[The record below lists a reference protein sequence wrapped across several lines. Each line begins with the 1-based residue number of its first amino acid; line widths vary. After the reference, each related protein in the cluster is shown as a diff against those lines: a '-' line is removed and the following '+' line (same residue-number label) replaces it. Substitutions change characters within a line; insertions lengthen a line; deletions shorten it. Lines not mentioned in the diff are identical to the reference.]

1 MKRRKLLAKLDRF
14 LAQPNDRAA
23 GQRSA
28 MRKVLAA
35 LKSKERKLEQK
46 IADAE
51 DSETR
56 EKLAT
61 ELAICCAQ
69 RRKGVERLRGLQV
82 EKRRNKK

>member
-14 LAQPNDRAA
+14 LAQSDDRAA

-28 MRKVLAA
+28 MRSVLSA
-35 LKSKERKLEQK
+35 LKDKERKLEKK
-46 IADAE
+46 ITEADDA
-51 DSETR
+51 ETR
-56 EKLAT
+56 EKLSM
-61 ELAICCAQ
+61 ELAICRAQ